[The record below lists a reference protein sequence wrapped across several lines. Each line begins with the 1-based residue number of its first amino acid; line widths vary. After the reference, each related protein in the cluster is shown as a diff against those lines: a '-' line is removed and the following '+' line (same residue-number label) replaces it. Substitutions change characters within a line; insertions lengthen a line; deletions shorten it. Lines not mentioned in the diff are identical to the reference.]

1 MKANIWEA
9 LNRKGF
15 HFFHIDTNSL
25 LLKIDELKG
34 IVNTTKAGIIGLAES
49 KLDHIIPDLKV

>member
-1 MKANIWEA
+1 MKTNIWEA
-9 LNRKGF
+9 LNKKGF
-15 HFFHIDTNSL
+15 HFLHIDTNSL

-34 IVNTTKAGIIGLAES
+34 IVNTTEAGIIGLAES

>member
-1 MKANIWEA
+1 MKTNIWEA
-9 LNRKGF
+9 LNKKGF
-15 HFFHIDTNSL
+15 HFLHIDTNSL